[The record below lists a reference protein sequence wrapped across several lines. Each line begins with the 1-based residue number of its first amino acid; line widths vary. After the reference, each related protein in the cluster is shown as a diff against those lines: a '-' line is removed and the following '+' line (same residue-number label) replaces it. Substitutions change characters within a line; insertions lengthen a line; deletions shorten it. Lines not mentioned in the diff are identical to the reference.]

1 MTPNKRP
8 QLLRCVVGWLA
19 AFTLTTHISACAQPP
34 AGFTPLFDGT
44 LDNAVVENG
53 GAFTV
58 VDGVLRAEGPDGWLR
73 FREPARDF
81 RLRVELRFVTD
92 DGDSGIFL
100 RAPPGITFAR
110 GWPNGSYQVQLL
122 NPKVGGTLPII
133 GGVFR
138 HGMPPGEALVDR
150 DAASAAF
157 TGTNEW
163 QLLEIEV
170 VGGELTVQLNGVAVT
185 RASNISDVPGYIGI
199 QSETS
204 AVEFRR
210 IDIERLERRAGTPA
224 AALIAVAEVVAEVAP
239 SGKCYTAVPLRDQG
253 GNDVAIEPVC
263 RVLEQNLNEF
273 CDEPPLVCGVKIAPE
288 FEADLALP
296 TWTPVDF
303 GGSLDLIESTVRA
316 QWLGF
321 NPQRIPGGSPQAAAA
336 ADSIWAEH
344 RPRLERALEEGRL
357 AVSSAELDLYQVG
370 RPSTFYRIDPG
381 DCEIDNGGTLQ
392 PDRPD
397 YWDRRLVL
405 NGVRVLPTPA
415 ALSDLLETFQSLS
428 PEEPYGDVLLFRGQ
442 AYTYAMWGNDYP
454 ANIDNRVIVDLGLNY
469 PTPAGPRLFFR
480 NVCDIKYRSP
490 KSE

>member
-1 MTPNKRP
+1 VTPNNRP
-8 QLLRCVVGWLA
+8 RLLRCAVRWLA
-19 AFTLTTHISACAQPP
+19 AFALTTPMSACAQPA

-81 RLRVELRFVTD
+81 RLRLELRFVTD
-92 DGDSGIFL
+92 DGDSGVFL
-100 RAPPGITFAR
+100 RAPAGITFAR

-122 NPKVGGTLPII
+122 NPNVGGTLPIL
-133 GGVFR
+133 GGIFR

-170 VGGELTVQLNGVAVT
+170 VGGELTVHLNGVAVT

-210 IDIERLERRAGTPA
+210 IDIQRLERRDGPA
-224 AALIAVAEVVAEVAP
+224 AAAPVAVAESVP
-239 SGKCYTAVPLRDQG
+239 SGKCYTAVPSRDQG
-253 GNDVAIEPVC
+253 GNDVPIEPVC

-288 FEADLALP
+288 FQADLALP

-303 GGSLDLIESTVRA
+303 GGSLDLIESTIRA

-336 ADSIWAEH
+336 ADSMWAE
-344 RPRLERALEEGRL
+344 RKPRLERALEEGRL
-357 AVSSAELDLYQVG
+357 AVSSAEIDLYQVG
-370 RPSTFYRIDPG
+370 STSSFYRVDPG

-397 YWDRRLVL
+397 YWNRRLVMS
-405 NGVRVLPTPA
+405 GVHVRPTPET
-415 ALSDLLETFQSLS
+415 LSGLLETFQSLS
-428 PEEPYGDVLLFRGQ
+428 PEEPNGDVLLFRGQ
-442 AYTYAMWGNDYP
+442 AYTYSMWGNNPP
-454 ANIDNRVIVDLGLNY
+454 ANIDNRVIVNLGSNY
-469 PTPAGPRLFFR
+469 PTPAGPMLFFR

-490 KSE
+490 TSE